1 MPVQRMSKK
10 QSLTPSIFRMINEEL
25 YTNPSQQSASRFK
38 KEPELFEVYHQG
50 YSEQVQQWPVKP
62 FDLISKRLKQL
73 IAKKASPAI
82 ADVGCGQAMLA
93 KTFGAHLNIQS
104 FDIGRAP
111 GDETIVTLAN
121 MTQIPVQ
128 AQAFDVIIYS
138 LSIMGSDQ
146 KSIFTEATRI
156 LKMNGDL
163 WVVEISSRVK
173 TVDEFNAQ
181 VEQFGFKLKETKD
194 YGFIFMSVFEKV
206 AEKKGK
212 AGELLGPCIYKR
224 R

>member
-50 YSEQVQQWPVKP
+50 YAEQVQQWPVKP
-62 FDLISKRLKQL
+62 FDIISKYLKQL
-73 IAKKASPAI
+73 ISKKATPVI
-82 ADVGCGQAMLA
+82 ADVGCGQAKIA
-93 KTFGAHLNIQS
+93 KTFGKQLNIQS
-104 FDIGRAP
+104 FDIGRTP
-111 GDETIVTLAN
+111 GDEDLVTLAN

-128 AQAFDVIIYS
+128 AATFDILIYS

-156 LKMNGDL
+156 LKMNGQL

-173 TVDEFNAQ
+173 STDEFNQQ

-194 YGFIFMSVFEKV
+194 YGFIFVSVFEKV
-206 AEKKGK
+206 GEKKGK
-212 AGELLGPCIYKR
+212 VTELLGPCIYKR